1 MDKKLGI
8 EVDTIRTIINEMH
21 FMVEHEYTI
30 SHKDKNRYIAII
42 EALEKQIPKKPKEIR
57 YFRICNYYAGLCPI
71 CNGGANSEF
80 QYCGDCGQRLDWSV
94 EDENKR

>member
-1 MDKKLGI
+1 MSKELGI

-42 EALEKQIPKKPKEIR
+42 EALEKQVPKKME
-57 YFRICNYYAGLCPI
+57 NYYCPI
-71 CNGGANSEF
+71 CRHYFEDGETHN
-80 QYCGDCGQRLDWSV
+80 YCPSCGQKLTI
-94 EDENKR
+94 NY